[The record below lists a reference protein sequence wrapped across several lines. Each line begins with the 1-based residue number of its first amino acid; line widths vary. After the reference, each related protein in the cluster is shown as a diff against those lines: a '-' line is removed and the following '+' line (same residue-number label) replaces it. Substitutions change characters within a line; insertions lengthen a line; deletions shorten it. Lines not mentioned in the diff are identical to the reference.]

1 MTTHWFS
8 LRRRLLG
15 LLLGGV
21 AAAWLVTMVF
31 SYIDAHHEVDELFD
45 AQLAQAAQTLLAL
58 ASHDEDDNIEDLGDV
73 AHKYQR
79 RLRFQIW
86 RADGKLLMRSNNAP
100 DTPLTRADGY
110 AETHGDDGHWRHY
123 SQWNGERSLQVQ
135 VSENHHIRDD
145 LIGHIAW
152 RLLFPALFGLP
163 LIGLW
168 VWLATRQGLASL
180 GSVATQIASRDPQQ
194 LQPLTPASAPEEIR
208 PMLEALNGL
217 FRRVEVALEGERRF
231 TADAAHE
238 LRTPLAALQAQL
250 QVALRARDDAERD
263 RSLSQL
269 QTGLGRAAHLVDQ
282 MLQLAR
288 LDPESGLP
296 SPHAVDLAEQ
306 AESVCAELGIAI
318 LDKNLDFELSAT
330 PGCVVTGQGEWL
342 RMLIRNLV
350 DNAIRYTP
358 ANGRI
363 SVRIERTGECCT
375 LAVDDS
381 GPGIPAEERDAVLQR
396 FHRINQGEQS
406 GSGLGLAIVSRIAE
420 LHGSRLVI
428 TTADP
433 LGGLHIGLSFV
444 ARNAQKKSPDQP
456 GIE

>member
-1 MTTHWFS
+1 MTTVWFS

-21 AAAWLVTMVF
+21 SAAWLVTMIF

-45 AQLAQAAQTLLAL
+45 AQLGQAAQTLLAL
-58 ASHDEDDNIEDLGDV
+58 ASHDEGEDIEDLGDV
-73 AHKYQR
+73 THKYQR

-86 RADGKLLMRSNNAP
+86 RSDGKLLLRSKNAP
-100 DTPLTRADGY
+100 ESPLTGTAGFS
-110 AETHGDDGHWRHY
+110 ETHGDDGHWRHF
-123 SQWNGERSLQVQ
+123 SQWNEGHSLQVQ
-135 VSENHHIRDD
+135 VSENHHIRDE

-180 GSVATQIASRDPQQ
+180 DGIARQIASRAPQQ

-208 PMLEALNGL
+208 TMLEALNGL
-217 FRRVEVALEGERRF
+217 FQRVDSALEAERRF

-250 QVALRARDDAERD
+250 QVAQRARDSEERD

-269 QTGLGRAAHLVDQ
+269 QSGLGRASHLVDQ

-296 SPHAVDLAEQ
+296 DPQPVDLPALAE
-306 AESVCAELGIAI
+306 AVCADLGPLI
-318 LDKNLDFELSAT
+318 LGKNIDFDLAAD
-330 PGCVVTGQGEWL
+330 PGCTVIGQTEWL
-342 RMLIRNLV
+342 RVLIRNLV
-350 DNAIRYTP
+350 DNAVRYTP
-358 ANGRI
+358 AGGQ
-363 SVRIERTGECCT
+363 VRVELKATDGACRLT
-375 LAVDDS
+375 VSDS
-381 GPGIPAEERDAVLQR
+381 GPGIPAAERAAVLRR
-396 FHRINQGEQS
+396 FHRLDHDSQP
-406 GSGLGLAIVSRIAE
+406 GSGLGLAIVARIAE
-420 LHGSRLVI
+420 LHGAQLELAETDS
-428 TTADP
+428 
-433 LGGLHIGLSFV
+433 GNGLKIAV
-444 ARNAQKKSPDQP
+444 QWARRPA
-456 GIE
+456 G

>member
-1 MTTHWFS
+1 MSTVWFS

-58 ASHDEDDNIEDLGDV
+58 AGHDEGDDISDLGDA

-79 RLRFQIW
+79 RLRCQIW

-100 DTPLTRADGY
+100 QTPLTAASGFS
-110 AETHGDDGHWRHY
+110 ETRGDEGHWRHF
-123 SQWNGERSLQVQ
+123 SQWNEDHSLQVQ

-168 VWLATRQGLASL
+168 VWLATRHGFASL
-180 GSVATQIASRDPQQ
+180 DGIARQIASRDPQQ
-194 LQPLTPASAPEEIR
+194 LQPVHPAAAPEEIR
-208 PMLEALNGL
+208 TLLESLNGL
-217 FRRVEVALEGERRF
+217 FQRVEHTLESERRF

-238 LRTPLAALQAQL
+238 LRTPLAALHAQL
-250 QVALRARDDAERD
+250 QVAQRARDEDERN

-269 QTGLGRAAHLVDQ
+269 QSGLTRAVHLVDQ

-288 LDPESGLP
+288 LDPESSLP
-296 SPHAVDLAEQ
+296 DPQAVDLSTLAE
-306 AESVCAELGIAI
+306 AVCADLGPQI
-318 LDKNLDFELSAT
+318 LAKNLDFDLEAPPEAL
-330 PGCVVTGQGEWL
+330 VTGQAEWL
-342 RMLIRNLV
+342 RVLIRNLV
-350 DNAIRYTP
+350 DNAVRYTP
-358 ANGRI
+358 EGGQVRVAIRHNGSTI
-363 SVRIERTGECCT
+363 DLSVS
-375 LAVDDS
+375 DS
-381 GPGIPAEERDAVLQR
+381 GPGIPVEERESVLRR
-396 FHRINQGEQS
+396 FHRLNQGSQP
-406 GSGLGLAIVSRIAE
+406 GSGLGLAIVARIAE
-420 LHGSRLVI
+420 LHGATLCLDTTPI
-428 TTADP
+428 TK
-433 LGGLHIGLSFV
+433 GLDVGVQFG
-444 ARNAQKKSPDQP
+444 ARRTTS
-456 GIE
+456 

>member
-1 MTTHWFS
+1 MTTTWFS

-58 ASHDEDDNIEDLGDV
+58 ASHDEGEGVEDLGE
-73 AHKYQR
+73 ATHKYQR

-100 DTPLTRADGY
+100 ESPLTEARGFS
-110 AETHGDDGHWRHY
+110 ETQGKDGHWRHF
-123 SQWNGERSLQVQ
+123 SQWNDEHSLQVQ

-152 RLLFPALFGLP
+152 RLIFPALFGLP

-168 VWLATRQGLASL
+168 VWLATRQGLSSL
-180 GSVATQIASRDPQQ
+180 AGVARQIASRDPQQ
-194 LQPLTPASAPEEIR
+194 LQAIHPTSAPTEIR
-208 PMLEALNGL
+208 PLVEALNGL
-217 FRRVEVALEGERRF
+217 FQRVEQTIDAERRF

-250 QVALRARDDAERD
+250 QVAQRARDNDERD
-263 RSLSQL
+263 RSLQQL
-269 QTGLGRAAHLVDQ
+269 QSGLSRAARLVDQ

-296 SPHAVDLAEQ
+296 HPQPVDLTALGE
-306 AESVCAELGIAI
+306 AVCADLGAQIIARNI
-318 LDKNLDFELSAT
+318 DFSFES
-330 PGCVVTGQGEWL
+330 PGPAIVTGHAEWL
-342 RMLIRNLV
+342 RVLIRNLV
-350 DNAIRYTP
+350 DNAVRYTP
-358 ANGRI
+358 EGGTVT
-363 SVRIERTGECCT
+363 VRIERQNGRLT
-375 LAVDDS
+375 LAVSDS
-381 GPGIPAEERDAVLQR
+381 GPGIPAAQRSAVLQR
-396 FHRINQGEQS
+396 FHRLDQGGQP
-406 GSGLGLAIVSRIAE
+406 GSGLGLAIVARIAE
-420 LHGSRLVI
+420 LHAAQLYLGTSPMTKGLDIRVQFAAHC
-428 TTADP
+428 TAP
-433 LGGLHIGLSFV
+433 
-444 ARNAQKKSPDQP
+444 
-456 GIE
+456 

>member
-1 MTTHWFS
+1 MTTAWFS

-21 AAAWLVTMVF
+21 AAAWLATMVF

-58 ASHDEDDNIEDLGDV
+58 AGHDEGDDIEYLGDA

-86 RADGKLLMRSNNAP
+86 RGDGKLLMRSKNAP
-100 DTPLTRADGY
+100 ETVLTATDGFS
-110 AETHGDDGHWRHY
+110 ETRGDDGHWRHF
-123 SQWNGERSLQVQ
+123 SQWNEERSLQVQ

-168 VWLATRQGLASL
+168 VWLATRHGLASL
-180 GSVATQIASRDPQQ
+180 DGIAKQIASRAPQQ
-194 LQPLTPASAPEEIR
+194 LQPVTPAAAPEEIR
-208 PMLEALNGL
+208 TMLEALNGL
-217 FRRVEVALEGERRF
+217 FQRVEAALEAERQF

-250 QVALRARDDAERD
+250 QVALRARDDDERA
-263 RSLSQL
+263 RSLAQL
-269 QTGLGRAAHLVDQ
+269 QSGLARASHLVDQ

-296 SPHAVDLAEQ
+296 NPQPVDLGALAE
-306 AESVCAELGIAI
+306 AVCADLGQLI
-318 LDKNLDFELSAT
+318 LARNLDFALDAA
-330 PGCVVTGQGEWL
+330 PGCSVSGQAEWL
-342 RMLIRNLV
+342 RVLIRNLV
-350 DNAIRYTP
+350 DNAVRYTP
-358 ANGRI
+358 AGGQ
-363 SVRIERTGECCT
+363 VRVVVASSDGCCR
-375 LAVDDS
+375 LRVSDS
-381 GPGIPAEERDAVLQR
+381 GPGIPAGERDAVLRR
-396 FHRINQGEQS
+396 FHRLDQGTQP
-406 GSGLGLAIVSRIAE
+406 GSGLGLAIVARIAE
-420 LHGSRLVI
+420 LHGAELDLATSEDLQ
-428 TTADP
+428 
-433 LGGLHIGLSFV
+433 GLQATVTWQAG
-444 ARNAQKKSPDQP
+444 K
-456 GIE
+456 

>member
-1 MTTHWFS
+1 MTTVWFS

-58 ASHDEDDNIEDLGDV
+58 AGHDEGDDIEELGDI

-86 RADGKLLMRSNNAP
+86 SSSGKLLMRSKNAP
-100 DTPLTRADGY
+100 EIPLTANNGFSEVSNR
-110 AETHGDDGHWRHY
+110 EEGHWRHF
-123 SQWNGERSLQVQ
+123 SQWNSDRSLQVQ

-152 RLLFPALFGLP
+152 RLLLPALFGLP

-168 VWLATRQGLASL
+168 VWLATRQGLSSL
-180 GSVATQIASRDPQQ
+180 DGIARQIASREPQQ
-194 LQPLTPASAPEEIR
+194 LQALNPASAPEEIR
-208 PMLEALNGL
+208 TMLEALNGL
-217 FRRVEVALEGERRF
+217 FQRVAGTLETERRF

-250 QVALRARDDAERD
+250 QVARRARDSDERE
-263 RSLSQL
+263 RSLGQL
-269 QTGLGRAAHLVDQ
+269 QSGLTHASHLVEQ
-282 MLQLAR
+282 MLQLTR

-296 SPHAVDLAEQ
+296 DARPVNLAALAE
-306 AESVCAELGIAI
+306 AVCGELGSAI
-318 LDKNLDFELSAT
+318 LDKQQDFDLQAAA
-330 PGCVVTGQGEWL
+330 GCTIIGQAEWL
-342 RMLIRNLV
+342 RVLIRNLV

-358 ANGRI
+358 AGGQIIVSLTRDG
-363 SVRIERTGECCT
+363 SYCRLTVR
-375 LAVDDS
+375 DN
-381 GPGIPAEERDAVLQR
+381 GPGIPPDERAAALRR
-396 FHRINQGEQS
+396 FHRLNHEDQP
-406 GSGLGLAIVSRIAE
+406 GSGLGLSIVSRVAE
-420 LHGSRLVI
+420 LHDATLELGDGIS
-428 TTADP
+428 P
-433 LGGLHIGLSFV
+433 GGLGVSLSFKV
-444 ARNAQKKSPDQP
+444 EDQTLASTA
-456 GIE
+456 